1 MWGWEKG
8 ETVQALTFCLLF
20 CVEFQYMT
28 EGVIYLQI
36 YVLSLLD
43 EYRIIP
49 TVFCNAHRKFQGGTA
64 IVEK

>member
-8 ETVQALTFCLLF
+8 ETTQALTFYLLF

-28 EGVIYLQI
+28 EEVIYLQI
-36 YVLSLLD
+36 YVLSLFD

-49 TVFCNAHRKFQGGTA
+49 TVFYNAHRKFQGGTA